1 MATPPKG
8 ILIIFTDFPLDEDDA
23 VDEWY
28 TREHVKSRV
37 IVDGFQWGKRYEAIE
52 GTPRYVA
59 VYGTDDV
66 SVLASQGYFDAGSN
80 PDQSEREHVPK
91 FYNTRRTICS
101 VTASAGEGE
110 GGVMGFLALSAEP
123 GREEDLRAWITH
135 MAVPQL
141 VMKHGVVAAYLWE
154 TNREALSAWLAGIH
168 ADQHGD
174 DRLADRL
181 GRDTSGGPSG
191 RACCIAERIRDS
203 WPRCSVGDELRPLPA
218 LAAFRPL
225 ILPNDLPM

>member
-8 ILIIFTDFPLDEDDA
+8 ILIIFTDFPLDEDDV

-80 PDQSEREHVPK
+80 PDQAEREHVPQ

-101 VTASAGEGE
+101 VTASVGEGE
-110 GGVMGFLALSAEP
+110 GGVIGFLTVSAEP
-123 GREEDLRAWITH
+123 GCEEDLRAWITH

-141 VMKHGVVAAYLWE
+141 VMQHGVVAAHLWE
-154 TNREALSAWLAGIH
+154 TNTQALSAGSRGFTPTNTGTIDWLIAWEGTRPEDLQAARAALLKESTIRGQG
-168 ADQHGD
+168 ARSELNYGLYRLLL
-174 DRLADRL
+174 RLAH
-181 GRDTSGGPSG
+181 
-191 RACCIAERIRDS
+191 
-203 WPRCSVGDELRPLPA
+203 
-218 LAAFRPL
+218 
-225 ILPNDLPM
+225 

>member
-8 ILIIFTDFPLDEDDA
+8 IFIIFTDFPLDEDDA

-154 TNREALSAWLAGIH
+154 TNREALSAGSRGFTPTNTGTIDWLIAWEGTRPEDLQAARAALLKESVIRGQG
-168 ADQHGD
+168 ARSEMNYGLY
-174 DRLADRL
+174 RLL
-181 GRDTSGGPSG
+181 
-191 RACCIAERIRDS
+191 
-203 WPRCSVGDELRPLPA
+203 LRFA
-218 LAAFRPL
+218 H
-225 ILPNDLPM
+225 

>member
-1 MATPPKG
+1 MAATPKG
-8 ILIIFTDFPLDEDDA
+8 ILIIFTDFPLDEDEA

-66 SVLASQGYFDAGSN
+66 SVLASQGYFDVGSN
-80 PDQSEREHVPK
+80 PDQSEREQVPK

-141 VMKHGVVAAYLWE
+141 VMQRGVVAAHLWE
-154 TNREALSAWLAGIH
+154 TNREALSAGSRGFTPTNTGTIDWLIAWEGTRPKDLQ
-168 ADQHGD
+168 AARAELLKESVVRGQGARSELNYSLYRLLL
-174 DRLADRL
+174 RLAH
-181 GRDTSGGPSG
+181 
-191 RACCIAERIRDS
+191 
-203 WPRCSVGDELRPLPA
+203 
-218 LAAFRPL
+218 
-225 ILPNDLPM
+225 